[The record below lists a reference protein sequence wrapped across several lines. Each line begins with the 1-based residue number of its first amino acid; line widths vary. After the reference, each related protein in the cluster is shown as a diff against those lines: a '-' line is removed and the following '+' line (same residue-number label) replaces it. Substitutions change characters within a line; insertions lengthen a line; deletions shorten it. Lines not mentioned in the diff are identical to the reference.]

1 MTEDLSKWIVSTQAV
16 EQREEGMLLGW
27 CPGVSRSAPLVQSS
41 LIADPDTMFVEVAGM
56 GTWRI
61 FRTGHVQLSVPCD
74 IVMVT
79 DAVEAPCPMACLQC
93 FHWEILV
100 AACRTAVYHY
110 QINLSHF
117 FNSFSRFNFSILF
130 HHAALHEEG
139 TECCGQHGND
149 EIHDFT

>member
-1 MTEDLSKWIVSTQAV
+1 
-16 EQREEGMLLGW
+16 MLLGW
-27 CPGVSRSAPLVQSS
+27 CPGVSRFAPLVQSS

-74 IVMVT
+74 IVMVA

-93 FHWEILV
+93 FHGEVPV

-117 FNSFSRFNFSILF
+117 FNFSILQSFNFSIFQSFNPISSAALNQERRADSSKDGHNNLYNLFNRILF
-130 HHAALHEEG
+130 H
-139 TECCGQHGND
+139 
-149 EIHDFT
+149 ISIFI